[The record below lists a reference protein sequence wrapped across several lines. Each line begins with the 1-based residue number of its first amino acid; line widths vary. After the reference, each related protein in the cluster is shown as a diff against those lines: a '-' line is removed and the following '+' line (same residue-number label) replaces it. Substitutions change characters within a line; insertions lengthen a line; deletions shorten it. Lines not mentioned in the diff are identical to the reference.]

1 MKKIYSKPQT
11 DIVRIDAPQVLTM
24 SQQQYPGAFG
34 QIPGMDDFEEN
45 AHMA

>member
-11 DIVRIDAPQVLTM
+11 DVVRIDAPQVLTM

-34 QIPGMDDFEEN
+34 QILGSDVADYNE
-45 AHMA
+45 HMA

>member
-11 DIVRIDAPQVLTM
+11 DVVRIDAPQVLTM

-34 QIPGMDDFEEN
+34 QIPGLDTADYNE
-45 AHMA
+45 HMA